1 MEVMH
6 IVLHSL
12 RSSFLYLLAALRM
25 WICDKD
31 LVKVDSEP
39 FRSQISSIMG
49 RTLNT
54 GVTFLDLPEVS
65 LNKNKKN
72 V

>member
-49 RTLNT
+49 RTMN
-54 GVTFLDLPEVS
+54 S
-65 LNKNKKN
+65 
-72 V
+72 

>member
-39 FRSQISSIMG
+39 FRSQISSTMG
-49 RTLNT
+49 RTLN
-54 GVTFLDLPEVS
+54 S
-65 LNKNKKN
+65 
-72 V
+72 